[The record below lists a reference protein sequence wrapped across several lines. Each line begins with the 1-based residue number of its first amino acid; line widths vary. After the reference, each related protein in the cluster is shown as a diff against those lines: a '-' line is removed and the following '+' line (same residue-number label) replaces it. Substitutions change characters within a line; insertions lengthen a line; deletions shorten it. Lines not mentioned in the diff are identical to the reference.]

1 VRKLWYAGAAVASGV
16 LLLAASPA
24 RADVLPGDTGT
35 DSQAALLPGNSI
47 APPVGDLLSGA
58 GGWAVTRG
66 DATLSDAGQAAM
78 TGGNDALTGAGT
90 AAGQA
95 RDGLDRVRRP
105 TNGIRMTV
113 PLDGSRPLT
122 RLKPGANSPDLAS
135 GLLPNEKT
143 GPELPSA
150 DVVGGTLPRPAR
162 MLGGLPLGGGL
173 LGGGFLGGL
182 PLLGGLT
189 ADGQQTFDAAQRP
202 TAAQSESFDGGL
214 PLLGGLGG
222 MLPANPLRRSVPGG
236 TVPDLTGLPG
246 GGMTILAPASSVTS
260 SPTSTPA
267 AASPTA
273 QATPSAPAS
282 PSAAP
287 ATSAAPAAPADPR
300 LHEEPIDG
308 EAGHR
313 VFSPDG
319 RPVAGVDQ
327 EYK

>member
-1 VRKLWYAGAAVASGV
+1 MRKLWYAGAAVASGV

-24 RADVLPGDTGT
+24 RADVLPGGTGT
-35 DSQAALLPGNSI
+35 DSQAAVLPGNSI

-58 GGWAVTRG
+58 GGWTLTRG
-66 DATLSDAGQAAM
+66 DAALSRTGQAAM
-78 TGGNDALTGAGT
+78 AGGNDALTGADV

-95 RDGLDRVRRP
+95 GNGLDRVRRP
-105 TNGIRMTV
+105 TNGIKMTV

-122 RLKPGANSPDLAS
+122 RLKPGTNSPDLAS

-143 GPELPSA
+143 GPNLPAA
-150 DVVGGTLPRPAR
+150 DVAGGTLPRPAR
-162 MLGGLPLGGGL
+162 MLGGLPIGGGL
-173 LGGGFLGGL
+173 LGGRLLSGGL
-182 PLLGGLT
+182 PLFDGLMP
-189 ADGQQTFDAAQRP
+189 DGQQTFDAAQRP
-202 TAAQSESFDGGL
+202 TGGQAESFDGGM

-222 MLPANPLRRSVPGG
+222 MLPANSLPRSLPGG
-236 TVPDLTGLPG
+236 TVPDITGLPG

-260 SPTSTPA
+260 SPTSVPA
-267 AASPTA
+267 AVASATA
-273 QATPSAPAS
+273 QAVPAVASSAPAE
-282 PSAAP
+282 PAGSAE
-287 ATSAAPAAPADPR
+287 PADPR